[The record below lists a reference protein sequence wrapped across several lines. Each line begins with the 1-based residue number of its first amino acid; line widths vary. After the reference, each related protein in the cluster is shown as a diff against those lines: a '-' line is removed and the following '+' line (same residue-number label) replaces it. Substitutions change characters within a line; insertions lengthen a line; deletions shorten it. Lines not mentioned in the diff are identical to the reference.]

1 MMGRRKGIRMVMRMR
16 VRGCA
21 WIKIYNKLQ
30 NIVRINLKIINSYYF
45 NVRIRN
51 FVIIVVMNRYRWLRR
66 IKDSVVIK
74 HVIKVY

>member
-1 MMGRRKGIRMVMRMR
+1 MGRRKGIRMVMRMR